1 MFMRVCLLFIC
12 LSLNFAALKGQNS
25 SRSTEVEIRND
36 NDMYL
41 FMLQDQYYTNGLFIN
56 IRKIVDASKLKDRE
70 LNRLMEIQI
79 GHEMYNAYTAQ
90 IDSLEAVD
98 RPISAHLYLS
108 ASLHHYFVGEDYL
121 SYSLTVGSIGKRAFG
136 EQLQANLHDLL
147 NMYHAAGWEFQ
158 LNNAWTVDL
167 GVQHNKMIGRTEH
180 QVLDFSWQ
188 SSAKLG
194 NHHINLK
201 TGPLFRLGRLSA
213 FDQSA
218 HFGGRIQARGTP
230 TRNEW
235 YLFYRPEVSAVFYD
249 GTMQGGMWL
258 KDKGPITAKPYPFRI
273 SNNFGAIISND
284 RLTFQMQ
291 YYFNTKESAQS
302 RFRHQYGS
310 ISLAYRFGQ

>member
-1 MFMRVCLLFIC
+1 MLTRACLLLVCF
-12 LSLNFAALKGQNS
+12 SLFSINLKGQS
-25 SRSTEVEIRND
+25 IPLTTELEIRND

-56 IRKIVDASKLKDRE
+56 LRKTFDDSKLKASE
-70 LNRLMEIQI
+70 LNRLMEFRI
-79 GHEMYNAYTAQ
+79 GHEMYNSYTAQ
-90 IDSLEAVD
+90 IDSIEGVD
-98 RPISAHLYLS
+98 RPITAHLYLS
-108 ASLHHYFVGEDYL
+108 AALHHYFEGEDYL

-147 NMYHAAGWEFQ
+147 NMYHAAGWEYQ

-167 GVQHNKMIGRTEH
+167 GVQHNKLIGRTEN

-188 SSAKLG
+188 SAAKLG
-194 NHHINLK
+194 NHHIHLK

-218 HFGGRIQARGTP
+218 HFGGRLQSRGTF
-230 TRNEW
+230 TDKEW

-249 GTMQGGMWL
+249 GTLQGGMWI
-258 KDKGPITAKPYPFRI
+258 KDKGPVTAEPYPFRI
-273 SNNFGAIISND
+273 SNHFGAIMSND
-284 RLTFQMQ
+284 HLTFQMQ
-291 YYFNTKESAQS
+291 YYFNTKESPQS

-310 ISLAYRFGQ
+310 VALAYRF